1 MLGKTHLAFGLG
13 VASCGIYAIN
23 FLGKPQLLSSQDLI
37 LFYSAISI
45 GALLPDID
53 EPQSLIGRKTL
64 GISNLIKFFFGH
76 RGFTHSL
83 LFVVLLAIAL
93 GALIYFKILSLI
105 LAIGLVLGCILHLI
119 GDMMTPSGVP
129 LLMPFSLK
137 NYHILPRVLRFKTGG
152 IFDYLIGL
160 ISAGA
165 FIYCNTK
172 PLQKYFLI

>member
-1 MLGKTHLAFGLG
+1 M
-13 VASCGIYAIN
+13 
-23 FLGKPQLLSSQDLI
+23 
-37 LFYSAISI
+37 
-45 GALLPDID
+45 
-53 EPQSLIGRKTL
+53 
-64 GISNLIKFFFGH
+64 
-76 RGFTHSL
+76 
-83 LFVVLLAIAL
+83 FVVLLAIAL

-152 IFDYLIGL
+152 IFDYLVGL
-160 ISAGA
+160 ISASA